1 MSHECPAPWPLC
13 SRPLEFIQ
21 PLATRAEAWQA
32 IPGVSEWVM
41 GILKRGYSLQFAQ
54 RPLWAA
60 WSPPLQSENAHV
72 LSSDVLILLE
82 KGAIEK
88 SSFSSERLILL
99 QQLLLHPQE
108 EGRPPA
114 HPRSQMPKL
123 HPHEEVIQA
132 DHIETPHL
140 ANSASETNK
149 MFYSQLPQRLA
160 RSGPSQ
166 RWRFYRTEPSSSAT

>member
-1 MSHECPAPWPLC
+1 M
-13 SRPLEFIQ
+13 
-21 PLATRAEAWQA
+21 
-32 IPGVSEWVM
+32 
-41 GILKRGYSLQFAQ
+41 
-54 RPLWAA
+54 
-60 WSPPLQSENAHV
+60 
-72 LSSDVLILLE
+72 LILLE

-88 SSFSSERLILL
+88 SSFSSERVILL

-114 HPRSQMPKL
+114 HPRSQTPKL

-140 ANSASETNK
+140 ANSASEINK
-149 MFYSQLPQRLA
+149 MFYSQLSQRLA
-160 RSGPSQ
+160 HSGPSQ